1 MFRKEVFKDARDLCF
16 TNGVVFVAERGSS
29 AIRFIELKS
38 EVLIKPEHL
47 KSRADLLSQLSR
59 IGLSL
64 EGTGTVLRKRL
75 TTHLRSLAAQVENK
89 EIVQINPPLSKL
101 TSMCAASKDI
111 LLCAD
116 YEQRSI
122 MQLELE
128 YNGVAIIG
136 SRLRQINYPND
147 VTSVESLNV
156 LRQSAYLAAT
166 GAAGGLYGCNLDS
179 VNVKRLLWNS
189 PDSCKEIKRLY
200 GYEGNIVF
208 TENKDHKGKTFNPLS
223 ATVETL
229 LGTGHEGTVDG
240 TEESC
245 SFTQFHAICSL

>member
-1 MFRKEVFKDARDLCF
+1 MFTVLEKKYCLVFERRPQSLFSISNFICPFKFCKKIKKISREQWAKAEMLLSLELIVRLTRPSVLDVLKGIRLVIHTIVPEKYHYWKSIQSGVCKRSIALEIGPPTSRCKCSEGSIQGCADLCF

-64 EGTGTVLRKRL
+64 EGTGPVLRKRL

-101 TSMCAASKDI
+101 TSIWAASKDI

-116 YEQRSI
+116 DE
-122 MQLELE
+122 
-128 YNGVAIIG
+128 
-136 SRLRQINYPND
+136 
-147 VTSVESLNV
+147 
-156 LRQSAYLAAT
+156 
-166 GAAGGLYGCNLDS
+166 
-179 VNVKRLLWNS
+179 
-189 PDSCKEIKRLY
+189 
-200 GYEGNIVF
+200 
-208 TENKDHKGKTFNPLS
+208 
-223 ATVETL
+223 
-229 LGTGHEGTVDG
+229 
-240 TEESC
+240 
-245 SFTQFHAICSL
+245 